1 MRCCQFDVWPVCSVL
16 AGDFTVSHGL
26 NHWSRRAEV
35 GGDGGFKLEA
45 NLCFPVCECRRRP
58 PGAVNAKMHPR

>member
-1 MRCCQFDVWPVCSVL
+1 MHCCQFDVQPVCSVS

-26 NHWSRRAEV
+26 NRWSRRAEV
-35 GGDGGFKLEA
+35 GGDGGFKLEV
-45 NLCFPVCECRRRP
+45 NLCFPVRECRRRL